1 MPEFYFAYGSNM
13 STARLRER
21 IPSASPRGAASIAG
35 HRLVCNKRG
44 KDGSGKANLEVASEA
59 TAWGVVFEVLPSD
72 WHRLDAFEW
81 GYERRGCSVQVAGA
95 VCEAQFY
102 LAIAP
107 GRVAIPPFD
116 WYRDHCLHGAIEH
129 ALPEEVVSEIS
140 RWEVVSDPTL

>member
-1 MPEFYFAYGSNM
+1 MTELYFAYGSNM

-21 IPSASPRGAASIAG
+21 IPSARPRGAASITG
-35 HRLVCNKRG
+35 HKLVCNKQG
-44 KDGSGKANLEVASEA
+44 KDGSGKANLEVASKT

-72 WHRLDAFEW
+72 WPRLDAFEW
-81 GYERRGCSVQVAGA
+81 GYERRGCRVLVAGTP
-95 VCEAQFY
+95 CDAQLY

-129 ALPEEVVSEIS
+129 ALPEEVVGEIS
-140 RWEVVSDPTL
+140 NWEVVSDSIR